1 MSEKA
6 FMRRAA
12 ALALEK
18 MRANSG
24 GPFGAVIVRN
34 DTIIAE
40 GWNEVTSSNDPTAH
54 AEIVAIR
61 RACTL
66 LGAFNLPD
74 CDIYTSCEPC
84 PMCLGA
90 IYWARLRRVYYA
102 NTRADA
108 SQIGFD
114 DGFIYSEVAGAGVEK
129 DSSPPTDDR
138 QCSDG
143 VHGMGL
149 QSWENSVLMSASTI
163 LSSWARCTYDQISLN
178 RHSVQHCPLEK
189 SWRCG
194 KLSRA

>member
-1 MSEKA
+1 MSEQA
-6 FMRRAA
+6 FMQRAV

-40 GWNEVTSSNDPTAH
+40 GWNEVTSNNDPTAH

-102 NTRADA
+102 NTRIEAA
-108 SQIGFD
+108 QIGFD
-114 DGFIYSEVAGAGVEK
+114 AGCIYGGVARAPARRKIPRRRLITGGAQVAARTLSQLRRLRNFAIDESVVEAELRRL
-129 DSSPPTDDR
+129 DPR
-138 QCSDG
+138 
-143 VHGMGL
+143 
-149 QSWENSVLMSASTI
+149 
-163 LSSWARCTYDQISLN
+163 
-178 RHSVQHCPLEK
+178 
-189 SWRCG
+189 
-194 KLSRA
+194 